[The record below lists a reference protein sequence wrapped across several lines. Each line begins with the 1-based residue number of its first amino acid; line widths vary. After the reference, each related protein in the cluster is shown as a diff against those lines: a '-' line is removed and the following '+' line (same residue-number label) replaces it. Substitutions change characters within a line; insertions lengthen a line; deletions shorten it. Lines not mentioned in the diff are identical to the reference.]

1 MVSTEGEVIRE
12 AAPADKKEVLT
23 LITEIL
29 VQEQGMEFGRQ
40 IKVSKPSVVLW
51 KQSLLLGSVLTL
63 FSVAC

>member
-12 AAPADKKEVLT
+12 AAPADKKEVLA

-40 IKVSKPSVVLW
+40 IKVN
-51 KQSLLLGSVLTL
+51 
-63 FSVAC
+63 